1 MPRIGLHTSIAES
14 LAGAAEK
21 AASLGCEAF
30 QIFSSSPRMWRASAL
45 DPVEVR
51 RFRDTR
57 ERLELTPVVIHT
69 NYLVNLAAAD
79 PVVRARSIEGFRGE
93 MERAITLGAD
103 YLVLHP
109 GSHCGQTLAQSLPI
123 FARSIGQ
130 AARRLGFNGLRILLE
145 NTAGSGYTLGRSA
158 EELLELRRLV
168 DLPVGFCVD
177 TAHCFAAGL
186 SFPTLLDALDDVPVI
201 HCNDSRTP
209 FGSQVDR
216 HEHIGKG
223 GIGRAGFRALLA
235 DPRLRDKALILETPV
250 DRPGDERRNLR
261 ALRTLSNP

>member
-1 MPRIGLHTSIAES
+1 VVRTRSIA
-14 LAGAAEK
+14 
-21 AASLGCEAF
+21 
-30 QIFSSSPRMWRASAL
+30 
-45 DPVEVR
+45 
-51 RFRDTR
+51 
-57 ERLELTPVVIHT
+57 
-69 NYLVNLAAAD
+69 
-79 PVVRARSIEGFRGE
+79 GFRGE
-93 MERAITLGAD
+93 LERAITLGAD

-130 AARRLGFNGLRILLE
+130 AARRLRLQGLRILLE
-145 NTAGSGYTLGRSA
+145 NTAGSGNALGRSA

-168 DLPVGFCVD
+168 DLPVGFCLD

-186 SFPTLLDALDDVPVI
+186 SFAPLLDALGDVPVI

-209 FGSQVDR
+209 FGSQIDR

-223 GIGRAGFRALLA
+223 GIGRAGFRVLLA

-250 DRPGDERRNLR
+250 ERPGDERRNVR
-261 ALRTLSNP
+261 ALRTLGNP